1 MNIYHCYSLFD
12 NMFDSRYQVASET
25 WKIASLIPCG
35 IHEKKHSRLLD
46 DGYRKVPFVK
56 DIIDLA
62 TENIADESDYIIFL
76 TNSDSCLVPS
86 ISDTLKNVTS
96 QSPQVYARR
105 EIPYSFKLPLTETDL
120 YDKDVF
126 GGKDGFAFTKS
137 FWIDNREKFLDMVF
151 GAEFWDYIF
160 YLQLNILSSFSLI
173 TIDDK
178 LYHRMHP
185 AKWCDERYRTSLP
198 SQCHNIH
205 LAKEFLYKNIQHI
218 DRMDYFKDWE
228 NTIFKVI

>member
-12 NMFDSRYQVASET
+12 NMSDSRYRVASET
-25 WKIASLIPCG
+25 WKLSSLIPCG
-35 IHEKKHSRLLD
+35 IHENKHVKLLD
-46 DGYRKVPFVK
+46 DNYRKVPFVK

-62 TENIADESDYIIFL
+62 IEIISNESDYIIFL
-76 TNSDSCLVPS
+76 TNSDSCLVS
-86 ISDTLKNVTS
+86 NITNTLQYVTK

-105 EIPYSFKLPLTETDL
+105 EIPYSFETPLSETEL
-120 YDKDVF
+120 RDKEVF

-137 FWIDNREKFLDMVF
+137 FWIDNREKFLNMVF

-178 LYHRMHP
+178 LYHRVHP
-185 AKWCDERYRTSLP
+185 AKWCDERYRTKLP
-198 SQCHNIH
+198 SQRYNIQ
-205 LAKEFLYKNIQHI
+205 LAKEFLYQNIQHI

-228 NTIFKVI
+228 NTIFKLI